1 MFFKSKMYRNLLSF
15 IFVLLIIV
23 GFSTI
28 SVNASTEN
36 NGEVLVCD
44 ATLAD
49 DFLDDSIIVVLKN
62 DFSLISKTYLCN
74 DFKEINCINV
84 EDLTE
89 NSIDILQKQITA
101 EQTGDWSLLSKHKEN
116 NMLIDVDSFNR
127 ILCLTIGNPGKEN
140 VLTAIK
146 ELEKR
151 NDVYS
156 VEPNY
161 IESLDLS
168 TDDTYF
174 LSDQWGLNQTYG
186 INVNKAWNYTTG
198 NANILVGVIDS
209 GIDAKHPDL
218 INTVNDNLHRD
229 YVDTPFLSNV
239 REVDKEDLEDLN
251 GHGTHVAGI
260 IGAQG
265 NNLTG
270 ISGVVQ
276 NISLVSLRVF
286 DSNGDGN
293 ASDVKRAIDFATK
306 EAIPILNYSGG
317 GTNNHSGR
325 RKAIENYPGLFVC
338 SAGNDGQDNDLNDH
352 FPSNYNFD
360 NLISVGAI
368 DSNGQKRSA
377 SNFGANNV
385 DIFAPGQSILSTYPT
400 DLYDSSNSSHIA
412 VGYRKLSGTSMAAP
426 FVTGVAAL
434 MLAANPDITPQ
445 QIKFTIMNNAT
456 KYSALDNL
464 CVSEGRLDAFKSVSA
479 VAFNTSTVNDDI
491 KINGFVSG
499 YSMINYTDLEIP
511 ESFAQ
516 ISSEY
521 GTPIQE
527 IAIIGSA
534 AFKNMRNLKSIFMP
548 NTITNIDSSA
558 FENCYSLQGIT
569 LPNNITSIGNSVF
582 KGCASLESISIPNS
596 VTHIDTSAFEG
607 CSYLQS
613 VTLSN
618 NLIAIGSSAFKG
630 CGSLGSITIP
640 SSVQHI
646 DSNAFENCSSLS
658 VVTVNRRIT
667 NITNLGVSV
676 FDGCNASLKIFVP
689 ANRIAEYKNKEY
701 WSSYRNKITPSEDY
715 AELEIDC
722 EGNVSESLS
731 LSKATNELYKLNVNC
746 SKSYKINANSSN
758 NVNIIIYDSNMNVIS
773 SGSNTLTQF
782 LGCGIYYIS
791 FEFDDTNA
799 SGTFEIGI
807 SLTWTSS
814 NILLNKGTNNI
825 KNSMHLNNGNA
836 YHCSYE
842 YFNNQGEGFYRF
854 SLNIGSN
861 EILPEGTIKIYSNI
875 NKTEL
880 LNRYGST
887 GINEQAITY
896 NGENELYV
904 FLPENGYYYIDIVLP
919 KSTYSLITLTI
930 EQIEQKD
937 INYQNR
943 LDTNTIDELFDNK
956 TNTNYFEEVTI
967 SHRSK
972 IELDIVTSGTIN
984 RNIPIYIF
992 EKHRDPGYEP
1002 GDNHYYLVLEYTNNI
1017 TSINRSPIFTIILN
1031 PGTYYIGYSDN
1042 LDNASISFSLR
1053 RKVNID
1059 LNINGTLATD
1069 PALNQGFPLGSE
1081 VTFNDGALLG
1091 NTITEGFTRNIYLM
1105 VEDRVND
1112 PMSRLEYDWY
1122 SSNENVAIVTK
1133 YGTVLA
1139 LNVNENTTVTIYAIN
1154 KDDPSIVYKKD
1165 FVILKETKT
1174 EQLVIECNM
1183 TYSYSEENGMYTLE
1197 LDFTNCPYPYIGYYV
1212 WDIESFNE
1220 ISVDMEHYGLI
1231 YSTGPGEALLTA
1243 NYALNMRISLKIHLT
1258 ITE

>member
-1042 LDNASISFSLR
+1042 FDKVQIQFALR
-1053 RKVNID
+1053 RKVNTD
-1059 LNINGTLATD
+1059 LNIDGTLVTD
-1069 PALNQGFPLGSE
+1069 PARNQGFPLGSE
-1081 VTFNDGALLG
+1081 VTFNNGALLG

-1112 PMSRLEYDWY
+1112 PMSRLDYDWY
-1122 SSNENVAIVTK
+1122 SSNENVAKVTK